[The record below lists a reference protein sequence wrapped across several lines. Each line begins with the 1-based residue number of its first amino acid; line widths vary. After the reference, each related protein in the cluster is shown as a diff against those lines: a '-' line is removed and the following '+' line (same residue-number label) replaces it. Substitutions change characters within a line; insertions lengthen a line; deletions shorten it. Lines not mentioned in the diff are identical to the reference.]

1 MGSDSL
7 FDTWS
12 GVLRVLVV
20 GVLAYVALVAIL
32 RVTGKRTLS
41 RMSAF
46 DLVVTVALGSTL
58 SSIIISQDV
67 ALVEGV
73 AAMLLLVGMQY
84 AVTWLA
90 VRSPPVRGFVKADP
104 ALVFLR
110 GEFLRGPM
118 RRERILEREIV
129 AAVREAGHASLSTVE
144 AVVLETDGTMSVV
157 GRTGEDQAATTLAG
171 LDPAVTHEAA

>member
-1 MGSDSL
+1 MSIDSF
-7 FDTWS
+7 FDNWG
-12 GVLRVLVV
+12 GVLRVLLV

-32 RVTGKRTLS
+32 RITGKRTLS
-41 RMSAF
+41 KMSAF

-73 AAMLLLVGMQY
+73 TAMVLLVGMQFV
-84 AVTWLA
+84 VTWLA
-90 VRSPPVRGFVKADP
+90 VRSARVRGFVKAEP
-104 ALVFLR
+104 ALVFFR
-110 GEFLRGPM
+110 GEFLSAPM

-129 AAVREAGHASLSTVE
+129 AAVREAGHASLADVE

-157 GRTGEDQAATTLAG
+157 GQSGKDQAANTLAG
-171 LDPAVTHEAA
+171 MLPADTRMTS